1 MLPLQIPVY
10 HFFLFLKFWVW
21 SVDETSIFTITQYNG
36 GTFTANFKEDPPPIP
51 QEYLLGI
58 YTLSATVFT
67 GWFVP
72 NIARWLNSRFQQRH
86 MTNFLLVI
94 QNHEKGYIE
103 IEELKTQITY
113 AYAKG
118 KISESHYK
126 ILNEKIDSIDSGK

>member
-1 MLPLQIPVY
+1 
-10 HFFLFLKFWVW
+10 
-21 SVDETSIFTITQYNG
+21 
-36 GTFTANFKEDPPPIP
+36 
-51 QEYLLGI
+51 
-58 YTLSATVFT
+58 
-67 GWFVP
+67 
-72 NIARWLNSRFQQRH
+72 